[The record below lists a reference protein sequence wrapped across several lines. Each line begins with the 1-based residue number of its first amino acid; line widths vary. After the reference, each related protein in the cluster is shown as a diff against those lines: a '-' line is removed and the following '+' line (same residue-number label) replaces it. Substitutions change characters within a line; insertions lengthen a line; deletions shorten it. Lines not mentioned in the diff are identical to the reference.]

1 MSLPEQI
8 AQWELALE
16 RLTEEQR
23 RAVARTMR
31 RQQFAARQ
39 LLFCQGDPSDQL
51 LIVEQG
57 SARVFRGTAGGGQ
70 FTIGICGRGGVLGAV
85 AVILGRPHVLN
96 AESIEDITVAS
107 LSRSALLALMERIP
121 RLAVNMN
128 QLLARLAMESFVRSS
143 RIIDSAPLKL
153 GKVLR
158 DVATRE
164 GSASA
169 GGAYVVRGLTHQ
181 DFATMVGASRTW
193 VTLTL
198 RSFECH
204 GILIR
209 KKSMV
214 IIPDLQRF
222 DQFIAALEQVSA
234 LS

>member
-1 MSLPEQI
+1 MSLPEHI

-23 RAVARTMR
+23 RAVAGAMR
-31 RQQFAARQ
+31 RQQFEARQ
-39 LLFCQGDPSDQL
+39 LLFRQGDPSDEL

-57 SARVFRGTAGGGQ
+57 SARVFLVTASGGQ
-70 FTIGICGRGGVLGAV
+70 FTIGICGAGGVLGAV
-85 AVILGRPHVLN
+85 AVILGRSHVLN
-96 AESIEDITVAS
+96 AESIEGITVSS

-158 DVATRE
+158 DVAARE
-164 GSASA
+164 GVASN

-198 RSFECH
+198 RSFERH

-214 IIPDLQRF
+214 IIPDLHRF

>member
-1 MSLPEQI
+1 MSLPEHI

-23 RAVARTMR
+23 RSVARAMR
-31 RQQFAARQ
+31 RRHFAARQ
-39 LLFCQGDPSDQL
+39 LLFRQGDPSDEL
-51 LIVEQG
+51 LVVEQG
-57 SARVFRGTAGGGQ
+57 AARVFLVTASGGQ

-85 AVILGRPHVLN
+85 AVVLSKPHALN
-96 AESIEDITVAS
+96 AESIEDITVSS
-107 LSRSALLALMERIP
+107 LPRSALLALMERIP

-158 DVATRE
+158 DVAAR
-164 GSASA
+164 GVVASE

-181 DFATMVGASRTW
+181 DLATMVGTSRTW

-198 RSFECH
+198 RSFERH

>member
-1 MSLPEQI
+1 MSLPEHI

-16 RLTEEQR
+16 QLTEEQR
-23 RAVARTMR
+23 HAVARAMR
-31 RQQFAARQ
+31 RQHFEARQ
-39 LLFCQGDPSDQL
+39 LLFRQGDPSDAL
-51 LIVEQG
+51 LVVEQG
-57 SARVFRGTAGGGQ
+57 AARVFLVTASGGQ
-70 FTIGICGRGGVLGAV
+70 FTIGICGKGGVLGAV
-85 AVILGRPHVLN
+85 AVILGKPHVLN
-96 AESIEDITVAS
+96 AESIEDITVSS
-107 LSRSALLALMERIP
+107 LPRSALLALMERIP

-158 DVATRE
+158 EVAARGAVASE
-164 GSASA
+164 GD
-169 GGAYVVRGLTHQ
+169 AYVVRGLTHQ
-181 DFATMVGASRTW
+181 DLATMVGTSRTW

-198 RSFECH
+198 RSFERH
-204 GILIR
+204 GILSR
-209 KKSMV
+209 RKSMV